1 MILSRKNF
9 LYYGVYFFI
18 SFQKEWIPE
27 ELGHKKK
34 GTSLPKRKK
43 CRTDTIINSR
53 LRFDSRFIE
62 QSFRTNLMIL
72 LSLTSDSSIVRLI
85 NFVSVLLKLFEIW
98 ECYLTWSRHQ
108 GIRWDQRVLQQNA
121 HTLRRNRKPLW
132 ELYSILEIIQQ
143 LWLTSAKV
151 AYATHS
157 IRLVQVGI
165 KF

>member
-1 MILSRKNF
+1 MVCIFSFLFKKNGFRKN
-9 LYYGVYFFI
+9 LDT
-18 SFQKEWIPE
+18 
-27 ELGHKKK
+27 KKRNQSVQTK
-34 GTSLPKRKK
+34 KMNRYHNKLQVKIWLPFYW
-43 CRTDTIINSR
+43 TEFSNI
-53 LRFDSRFIE
+53 
-62 QSFRTNLMIL
+62 NLMIL
-72 LSLTSDSSIVRLI
+72 LSLTSDSSIVSWLI

-98 ECYLTWSRHQ
+98 EYYLTWSRHQ
-108 GIRWDQRVLQQNA
+108 GIRWDQSSTQQNA

-157 IRLVQVGI
+157 IWLVQVGI

>member
-1 MILSRKNF
+1 MDSGRTWT
-9 LYYGVYFFI
+9 
-18 SFQKEWIPE
+18 Q
-27 ELGHKKK
+27 KK

-98 ECYLTWSRHQ
+98 EYYLTWSRHQ